1 MACHQQRKEATRP
14 NIKAFISFASLMFKV
29 SACGSALE
37 IPEVYKIGSWMNR
50 EKHDSINDKAFRVP
64 FCFVL
69 RWNNIIS
76 FSAMVK
82 IRTTGIVCSYMYVSV
97 YVCMYVDRRILT
109 SNIQMG

>member
-1 MACHQQRKEATRP
+1 MACHQQRKEATHP
-14 NIKAFISFASLMFKV
+14 FKAFISFASLMFKV

-37 IPEVYKIGSWMNR
+37 IPELYKTGSWMNR
-50 EKHDSINDKAFRVP
+50 EKHDSINDKAFRVR

-82 IRTTGIVCSYMYVSV
+82 IRTTGIVRSYICV
-97 YVCMYVDRRILT
+97 
-109 SNIQMG
+109 N